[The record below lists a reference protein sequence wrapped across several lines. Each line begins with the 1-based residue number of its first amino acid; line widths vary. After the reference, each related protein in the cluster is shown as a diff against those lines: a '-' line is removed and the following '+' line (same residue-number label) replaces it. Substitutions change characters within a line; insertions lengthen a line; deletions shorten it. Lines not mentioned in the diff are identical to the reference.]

1 MRIAIGGI
9 SHETSTFVKTPTTL
23 KDFESG
29 FGLFRGQQIIDRF
42 TGANICAGGFIEGAK
57 KHGFEIVPLLST
69 AGATR

>member
-29 FGLFRGQQIIDRF
+29 FGLFRG
-42 TGANICAGGFIEGAK
+42 AAVIERHVAS
-57 KHGFEIVPLLST
+57 V
-69 AGATR
+69 ATVTVEPPGNREFAATPPGP